1 LRCAQRYKPFSPTFN
16 RVVQNELKYS
26 PIGSCT
32 RSEEPVTAHLRGGKM
47 SLNLSLFPVM
57 ANMESSNVTSSV
69 QIELNLVQNP
79 TNNRNVEN
87 ETEQMYS
94 IFNSETLRLYPVMA
108 HMESSNISSSLLMGL
123 DLVHKPKKERKEEN
137 EKEKLYFIVHS
148 ENEMNKLMKNP
159 ELPNVYIDSYLTQ
172 RMKYL
177 ASLAIPDKKPTMY
190 RSKLTSTSNYESIS
204 SYFYCYRNLES
215 SMRTMRDIEESYPK
229 LAEVVKIGKS
239 YLDEYDILVLK
250 LTNKESLFENKAK
263 MFAMFG
269 LHAREYS
276 PPELG
281 ARFAETLVQKYAEDA
296 EITYILD
303 TVEIHIVLQANPDG
317 RKIAETR
324 PELYWRKNANPS
336 NGCEGSTYGVDLNR
350 NFPCGWGRTE
360 GWASSNDPCSLI
372 YHGKEAASEPETK
385 ALVEYV
391 RTFFEQNETG
401 VFHDVHSFGKLLTWP
416 YGYKEGV
423 VTPDQDEFV
432 ALALKFKK
440 MNGYLL
446 AGPDAKNL
454 YGASFGTSLDYAYAE
469 KRLMAVTLELG
480 NDFYQECNVF
490 DSDIYPRN
498 LDVLLYSAKISGNPF
513 DMSMGPDIK
522 ILSLGSNK
530 IPQDS
535 SFCLFA
541 ELLQADKVMPGY
553 SSHQGKED
561 QFGDVTATL
570 YIDSVQIENFDL
582 SKSIQ
587 KFNFSLEITDL
598 DIGQH
603 MLHLEGTDEYG
614 YIGPKSSIFFEVC
627 DITKDETCKENTAP
641 CPPINPNCAEVTV
654 TITTDDYPQETS
666 FRIFDSYTEPM
677 SGSGY
682 TGQRSTY
689 TTNGCLSYG
698 MYEFIIKDSKGD
710 GMCCSYGN
718 GSYELKVNGSV
729 RKTGGQFT
737 DSESTIFS
745 TSPVPASTSAPNSGN
760 CMNVVVIIKTDIYPE
775 ETSFK
780 VVNQNGIE
788 FMSGDSYTTK
798 LYEYPAS
805 SCLPNSNIYQFTIY
819 DTADDGLCCT
829 HGAGGYNLFVNG
841 VIIKSGGV
849 FTNSETAKF
858 PSNAP
863 VSVPTNLSLTAH
875 TTSPVHMF
883 YID

>member
-1 LRCAQRYKPFSPTFN
+1 
-16 RVVQNELKYS
+16 
-26 PIGSCT
+26 
-32 RSEEPVTAHLRGGKM
+32 
-47 SLNLSLFPVM
+47 
-57 ANMESSNVTSSV
+57 
-69 QIELNLVQNP
+69 
-79 TNNRNVEN
+79 
-87 ETEQMYS
+87 
-94 IFNSETLRLYPVMA
+94 
-108 HMESSNISSSLLMGL
+108 
-123 DLVHKPKKERKEEN
+123 
-137 EKEKLYFIVHS
+137 
-148 ENEMNKLMKNP
+148 
-159 ELPNVYIDSYLTQ
+159 
-172 RMKYL
+172 
-177 ASLAIPDKKPTMY
+177 
-190 RSKLTSTSNYESIS
+190 
-204 SYFYCYRNLES
+204 
-215 SMRTMRDIEESYPK
+215 
-229 LAEVVKIGKS
+229 
-239 YLDEYDILVLK
+239 
-250 LTNKESLFENKAK
+250 
-263 MFAMFG
+263 
-269 LHAREYS
+269 
-276 PPELG
+276 
-281 ARFAETLVQKYAEDA
+281 
-296 EITYILD
+296 
-303 TVEIHIVLQANPDG
+303 
-317 RKIAETR
+317 
-324 PELYWRKNANPS
+324 
-336 NGCEGSTYGVDLNR
+336 
-350 NFPCGWGRTE
+350 
-360 GWASSNDPCSLI
+360 
-372 YHGKEAASEPETK
+372 
-385 ALVEYV
+385 
-391 RTFFEQNETG
+391 
-401 VFHDVHSFGKLLTWP
+401 
-416 YGYKEGV
+416 
-423 VTPDQDEFV
+423 
-432 ALALKFKK
+432 

-446 AGPDAKNL
+446 AGPGVENA
-454 YGASFGTSLDYAYAE
+454 YGAASGNSLDYAYAE
-469 KRLMAVTLELG
+469 RGLMALTLELG
-480 NDFYQECNVF
+480 DEFYQECNAF
-490 DSDIYPRN
+490 DSEIYPSN

-513 DMSMGPDIK
+513 EMSMGPDIK

-535 SFCLFA
+535 SFCVFA
-541 ELLQADKVMPGY
+541 ELLQAEKVDP
-553 SSHQGKED
+553 
-561 QFGDVTATL
+561 FGNVTATL
-570 YIDSVQIENFDL
+570 YIDSVQIENFVL

-587 KFNFSLEITDL
+587 KFNFSLEATDL

-819 DTADDGLCCT
+819 DTAGDGLCCT
-829 HGAGGYNLFVNG
+829 YGAGGYNLFVNGIVIKSGGVFTNSETITFPSNTPVPAPTNPPSPPPTTPLVPTPNVSVQVMIKTDYYPEETTFKIINQNNIEFMSGGGYVDALTEYSTTESLPNSNIYQFTIYDTAGDGICCLYGAGRYELTVDGSLIKSGDVFTISETTTFPTNAPVPVPISPPVPGPSIAVYVIIKTDNYPEETSFKVTNQDGIEFMSGGGYTAQLTEYTTTVSLPGSTVYQFTIYDTAGDGLCCSYGAGGYNLFVNG
-841 VIIKSGGV
+841 VVIKSGGV
-849 FTNSETAKF
+849 FTNSETTTFPMSSFGTFELHENYQKPKF
-858 PSNAP
+858 EEPKYEKSKVDNSN
-863 VSVPTNLSLTAH
+863 VFVKGNTRKIVKEDVNDKGEH
-875 TTSPVHMF
+875 
-883 YID
+883 